1 MLLFKTNYFGTVLT
15 VQGGNPSM
23 TTKMD
28 TFKRTLNI
36 SQGNQGTLSYIEGAS
51 DIGPSLISSCLPVL
65 EALWKP
71 LPSPYAKNPPAMLSW
86 ELGKDGV
93 AMDERARGENIFTE
107 CHWDGF
113 NLWKPSHSLSQVTST
128 RWKAMVFVLI
138 CF

>member
-71 LPSPYAKNPPAMLSW
+71 LPSPYAKNPPSMLS
-86 ELGKDGV
+86 
-93 AMDERARGENIFTE
+93 
-107 CHWDGF
+107 
-113 NLWKPSHSLSQVTST
+113 
-128 RWKAMVFVLI
+128 
-138 CF
+138 